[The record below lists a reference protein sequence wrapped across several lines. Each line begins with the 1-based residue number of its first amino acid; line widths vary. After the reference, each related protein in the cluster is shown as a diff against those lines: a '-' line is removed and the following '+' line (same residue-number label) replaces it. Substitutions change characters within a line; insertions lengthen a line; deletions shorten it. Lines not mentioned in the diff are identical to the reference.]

1 VVQVE
6 RHSEEVVVGLEV
18 VWDVPEKWKE
28 VVEVQ
33 SGYSMVVVVGHA
45 LVEVDVLEV
54 VRGWSADWVLALVS
68 VRIFFDRSSG

>member
-1 VVQVE
+1 MVQVE

>member
-1 VVQVE
+1 MVQVE

-45 LVEVDVLEV
+45 WVEVDVLEV
-54 VRGWSADWVLALVS
+54 VRRWSADWVLALVS